1 MKKDLQ
7 IRRIAKILTKEKAN
21 QEMTTSNV
29 FVEVDT
35 IEAPIAIIIM
45 EGIIVVD
52 DLVVDRIGGTT
63 IRNIRR
69 ITIIMA
75 IPIITIRTLDSMV
88 ATTMAEDVETI
99 MEDADTTIIIVTTIA
114 EDVVIMQMV
123 DATLVA
129 ITIMVTTIN
138 KMVDKTITTMSNLS
152 HITIINLPITIEM

>member
-1 MKKDLQ
+1 M
-7 IRRIAKILTKEKAN
+7 
-21 QEMTTSNV
+21 
-29 FVEVDT
+29 DT

-75 IPIITIRTLDSMV
+75 IPIITIRTLDSTV

-114 EDVVIMQMV
+114 EDVVIMQTV